1 MTPSAI
7 YMSGVSYEV
16 GGVRVLDDLSID
28 WDGQSCLVVLGPN
41 GGGKTTWLRL
51 LVGLI
56 EPTTGQL
63 EVLGAPPLKVR
74 HRIGYLPQRPTHLRH
89 YPISVSDFIALGQLK
104 RPWLGMRAP
113 VSDAI
118 QQWMRSLRI
127 DQLASRPLSVLS
139 GGELQRVLLARLL
152 ANQPDMLILDEPTSA
167 MDPGGE
173 STLFSM
179 VASLSLTIPIV
190 MVTHDLTAI
199 PQIATHIACL
209 NQHLVLHHARDITT
223 DTMQS
228 LYDFPIH
235 LNTHRHGHDVS

>member
-1 MTPSAI
+1 MTVPVIRMA
-7 YMSGVSYEV
+7 GVSYEV
-16 GGVRVLDDLSID
+16 AGIQVLQDITLE
-28 WDGQSCLVVLGPN
+28 WHGQSCLVVLGPN

-56 EPTTGQL
+56 EPTVGKVT
-63 EVLGAPPLKVR
+63 VLGDAPVRVR

-89 YPISVSDFIALGQLK
+89 YPISVLDFIALGQLK
-104 RPWLGMRAP
+104 RPWIGIRPP
-113 VSDAI
+113 VSDAVAH
-118 QQWMRSLRI
+118 WMHSLRI
-127 DQLASRPLSVLS
+127 ESLSTRPLSVLS

-152 ANQPDMLILDEPTSA
+152 SNQPDMLVLDEPTSA

-209 NQHLVLHHARDITT
+209 NQRLVLHHAHDITT

>member
-1 MTPSAI
+1 MTAPVI
-7 YMSGVSYEV
+7 QMTGVTYEV
-16 GGVRVLDDLSID
+16 AGITVLDDISFE
-28 WDGQSCLVVLGPN
+28 WDGQSCLIVLGPN

-56 EPTTGQL
+56 EPTVGQVT
-63 EVLGAPPLKVR
+63 VLGGAPSRVR

-89 YPISVSDFIALGQLK
+89 YPITVSDFIGLGQLT
-104 RPWLGMRAP
+104 RPWVGWRTT
-113 VSDAI
+113 VSDGV
-118 QQWMRSLRI
+118 QHWMTSLRI
-127 DQLASRPLSVLS
+127 DHLASRPVAVLS

-152 ANQPDMLILDEPTSA
+152 ANQPDMLVLDEPTSA

-179 VASLSLTIPIV
+179 VSSLSLTIPIV

-209 NQHLVLHHARDITT
+209 NKRLVLHQARDITT

-235 LNTHRHGHDVS
+235 LNTHRHGHDFS